1 MSHCETGPGRRRWGC
16 DGART
21 ACQYGRHGGQGDAD
35 AAGWECSHRRRGHC
49 PLRRRGMDAGVI
61 RRRRRRPD
69 AGIRAADVAAL
80 AVVASLPIVALALC
94 VIPHL
99 PSIHSVSP

>member
-1 MSHCETGPGRRRWGC
+1 
-16 DGART
+16 
-21 ACQYGRHGGQGDAD
+21 
-35 AAGWECSHRRRGHC
+35 
-49 PLRRRGMDAGVI
+49 MDAGVI

-99 PSIHSVSP
+99 PAIHSVSP